1 MLVILT
7 ELNFR
12 IVEKEWWI
20 GGCIFLSGENNFL
33 CLSSSIGLNNI
44 FHWYAQPCIFTRL
57 LLSVEIETFT
67 QFTMLNKEVSSFK
80 SLTSK
85 LSPCGTLLI
94 WMRKNK
100 VPNTDPYGTPALIN
114 YNLEDWPFKTSL
126 WRLLLSNDSINWRA
140 FSFIPLFLS
149 FYQTLPNTF
158 YKSKKRFALLEK
170 DWRQEHDKN
179 YDSLTH

>member
-1 MLVILT
+1 MLLILI
-7 ELNFR
+7 ELNFTT
-12 IVEKEWWI
+12 VEKEWWI
-20 GGCIFLSGENNFL
+20 DGCIFLSGENNFL
-33 CLSSSIGLNNI
+33 CLSSSIGLNNS

-67 QFTMLNKEVSSFK
+67 QLTMLNKEISSFK
-80 SLTSK
+80 ILTSE

-100 VPNTDPYGTPALIN
+100 VPNTDPCSTPAFIN
-114 YNLEDWPFKTSL
+114 YHLEDWPFKITL
-126 WRLLLSNDSINWRA
+126 WRLLLSNDSINWTA

-158 YKSKKRFALLEK
+158 YKSKKRLVLLEK
-170 DWRQEHDKN
+170 DWHQEHDKN